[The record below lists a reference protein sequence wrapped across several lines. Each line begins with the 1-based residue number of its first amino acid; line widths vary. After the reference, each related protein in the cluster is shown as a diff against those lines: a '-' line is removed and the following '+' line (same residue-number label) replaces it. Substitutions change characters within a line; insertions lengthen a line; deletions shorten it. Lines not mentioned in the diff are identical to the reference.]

1 MKETCLKAKRFK
13 TTVSAYGPSR
23 GSRSDHHAREG
34 SWSRTRRA
42 GSS

>member
-1 MKETCLKAKRFK
+1 MKETHARARRLKTAVF
-13 TTVSAYGPSR
+13 AYGPSR

-34 SWSRTRRA
+34 SQSRAKRA